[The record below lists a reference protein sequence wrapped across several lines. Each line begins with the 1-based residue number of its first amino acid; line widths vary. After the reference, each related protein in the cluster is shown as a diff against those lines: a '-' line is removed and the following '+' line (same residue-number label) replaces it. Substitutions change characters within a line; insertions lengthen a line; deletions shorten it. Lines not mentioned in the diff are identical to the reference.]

1 MDKLTAS
8 DIEALIANAW
18 AGWDTTARRQP
29 NWDELKNA
37 LAKVA
42 NCPPELFIVKVA
54 RTGNFQV
61 RLNETVMTKDAV
73 YPVLICD
80 NETAI
85 AGNLGSLARAHI
97 KEHGREAVIVF
108 AQGPDDRGASFG
120 LKTITALADS
130 PIVESVRELWPKAN
144 FDLIE
149 NPGSIRR
156 DLKAVCDL
164 QPKYVSDSGSVLMLQ
179 RKSHL
184 DSAASKISNRLNN
197 SPAETEIKVN
207 ANSGLS
213 TPAMAPYLRIFD
225 PTISRN
231 AQTGFYTCLFVK
243 GDGTKVFLAVTY
255 GSTAG
260 SINDFRPLKTK
271 ELEERS
277 VALNK
282 ELLENT
288 EMRKIINEIGASRVV
303 DLSDGSGKVGPKAIG
318 YSSVDV
324 VSLAYEAT
332 NLPSD
337 TELIRTIRKFHEMS
351 TFLNDFHQLP
361 NTPLNNPKN
370 GHALIAERIHWPESR
385 VAEIIDSLQDSSP
398 QVVLAGPPG
407 TGKTY
412 VSRLLASELLG
423 VPGEIHDPRICL
435 VQFHPTYGYE
445 DFVEGLR
452 PVAESG
458 SIVFQN
464 VPGPIVKLSKLI
476 KDDEEPRV
484 LIIDEINRANIPRVF
499 GELMYLL
506 EYRDQAIDLML
517 QQDFRLPSSLYIIA
531 TMNTA
536 DKSTRVMDV
545 ALRRRFDFFQ
555 LDPDVNVLRKHYATV
570 GSNDMGEEL
579 FDGFEKLNARLVEDL
594 DRHRVIGHS
603 YFMAEQFDS
612 AKLLS
617 RWNRQIAPLLDEYFF
632 ERQSQAEKYS
642 IKDFWPSAEA

>member
-1 MDKLTAS
+1 MDNLTAS
-8 DIEALIANAW
+8 DIEVLITNAW
-18 AGWDTTARRQP
+18 ANWEATGKKQP
-29 NWDELKNA
+29 NWDDLIPA
-37 LAKVA
+37 LAQVVK
-42 NCPPELFIVKVA
+42 CSPDLFIVKVA

-61 RLNETVMTKDAV
+61 RLNETVMNRVAV

-80 NETAI
+80 HETATT
-85 AGNLGSLARAHI
+85 GNLEDLARAHI
-97 KEHGREAVIVF
+97 REQAREAVLVF
-108 AQGPDDRGASFG
+108 AQGSDSASPSFN
-120 LKTITALADS
+120 LKSLTALADS
-130 PIVESVRELWPKAN
+130 PIVESVKSLWPNAVLK
-144 FDLIE
+144 LIE

-156 DLKAVCDL
+156 DLKSVCEL
-164 QPKYVSDSGSVLMLQ
+164 QPNYVADSSSTLMAQ
-179 RKSHL
+179 RKSFL
-184 DSAASKISNRLNN
+184 ESSALKISNRLNN
-197 SPAETEIKVN
+197 SPAEPEIKVN
-207 ANSGLS
+207 SNPGLG

-225 PTISRN
+225 AVKSRN
-231 AQTGFYTCLFVK
+231 AQTGFYTCLFIN
-243 GDGTKVFLAVTY
+243 GDGKRIFLSVQHGATAGATEKFRNLNKVELLER
-255 GSTAG
+255 STA
-260 SINDFRPLKTK
+260 LH
-271 ELEERS
+271 
-277 VALNK
+277 K
-282 ELLENT
+282 ELLKNSD
-288 EMRKIINEIGASRVV
+288 MRHLINEMNCSQGV
-303 DLSDGSGKVGPKAIG
+303 DLSDESGRVGSKAVGF
-318 YSSVDV
+318 SSSDV
-324 VSLAYEAT
+324 VSKAFDVE

-337 TELIRTIRKFHEMS
+337 TELIRAIRKFHEMS

-361 NTPLNNPKN
+361 NMVSDNPVN
-370 GHALIAERIHWPESR
+370 GRVLIADRIHWPESR
-385 VAEIIDSLQDSSP
+385 VTEIIESLQDSSP

-423 VPGEIHDPRICL
+423 VPGEITNPRISL

-452 PVAESG
+452 PVDKSG
-458 SIVFQN
+458 SIVFE
-464 VPGPIVKLSKLI
+464 VVDGTIVKLSKAI
-476 KDDEEPRV
+476 EEDGEPRV

-517 QQDFRLPSSLYIIA
+517 HPKFRLPSNLYIIA

-555 LDPDVNVLRKHYATV
+555 LDPDINVLRKHYATV
-570 GSNDMGEEL
+570 GSNDLGEEL
-579 FDGFEKLNARLVEDL
+579 FDGFQKLNARLVEDL

-603 YFMAEQFDS
+603 YFMAEHFDS

>member
-1 MDKLTAS
+1 MDNLTAS
-8 DIEALIANAW
+8 DIEALIAKAW
-18 AGWDTTARRQP
+18 AAWNTSSTKQP
-29 NWDELKNA
+29 NWAELKEA
-37 LAKVA
+37 LAAVVK
-42 NCPPELFIVKVA
+42 CSPELFNVKVA
-54 RTGNFQV
+54 RSGNFQV
-61 RLNETVMTKDAV
+61 RLNESVMTKDAV

-80 NETAI
+80 HETVI
-85 AGNLGSLARAHI
+85 VGNWGALARAHI
-97 KEHGREAVIVF
+97 KEHGREGVIVF
-108 AQGPDDRGASFG
+108 AQGSDGEHAAFS
-120 LKTITALADS
+120 LKSLTALANS
-130 PIVESVRELWPKAN
+130 PIVASVRKLWPEAN

-164 QPKYVSDSGSVLMLQ
+164 QPEYIPDSSSSSMAQ
-179 RKSHL
+179 RKSYL
-184 DSAASKISNRLNN
+184 DSAASKISSRLNN
-197 SPAETEIKVN
+197 SPTDSEIKVN

-225 PTISRN
+225 PNKSRN
-231 AQTGFYTCLFVK
+231 AQTGFYTCLFIK
-243 GDGTKVFLAVTY
+243 GDGKRIFLAVTY

-260 SINDFRPLKTK
+260 SVNDFRQLNK
-271 ELEERS
+271 EDLLERS
-277 VALNK
+277 ITLNK
-282 ELLENT
+282 ELLDDT
-288 EMRKIINEIGASRVV
+288 EMQRIVNEIGASRVV
-303 DLSDGSGKVGPKAIG
+303 DLSDESGKVGSKAVG
-318 YSSVDV
+318 FSSADV
-324 VSLAYEAT
+324 VSLAFEAN

-337 TELIRTIRKFHEMS
+337 TELIQTIRKFHKMS
-351 TFLNDFHQLP
+351 TFLNDNHSP
-361 NTPLNNPKN
+361 SDKPSEVGTS
-370 GHALIAERIHWPESR
+370 GHSSIAARMYWPESR

-423 VPGEIHDPRICL
+423 VPGEINDPRICL

-476 KDDEEPRV
+476 NDDEEPRV

-506 EYRDQAIDLML
+506 EYRDQSIDLML
-517 QQDFRLPSSLYIIA
+517 HPDFRLPSNLYIIA

-545 ALRRRFDFFQ
+545 ALRRRFDFFH
-555 LDPDVNVLRKHYATV
+555 LDPDVDVLRKHYEQE
-570 GSNDMGEEL
+570 GNNDLGEEL
-579 FDGFEKLNARLVEDL
+579 FEGFQKLNARLVEDL
-594 DRHRVIGHS
+594 DKHRVIGHS
-603 YFMAEQFDS
+603 YFMDKQFDS
-612 AKLLS
+612 ARLLS
-617 RWNRQIAPLLDEYFF
+617 RWNRQISPLLDEYFF
-632 ERQSQAEKYS
+632 ERQSQADKYS
-642 IKDFWPSAEA
+642 VKDFWPSAEA

>member
-1 MDKLTAS
+1 
-8 DIEALIANAW
+8 
-18 AGWDTTARRQP
+18 
-29 NWDELKNA
+29 
-37 LAKVA
+37 
-42 NCPPELFIVKVA
+42 
-54 RTGNFQV
+54 
-61 RLNETVMTKDAV
+61 
-73 YPVLICD
+73 
-80 NETAI
+80 
-85 AGNLGSLARAHI
+85 
-97 KEHGREAVIVF
+97 
-108 AQGPDDRGASFG
+108 
-120 LKTITALADS
+120 
-130 PIVESVRELWPKAN
+130 
-144 FDLIE
+144 
-149 NPGSIRR
+149 
-156 DLKAVCDL
+156 
-164 QPKYVSDSGSVLMLQ
+164 
-179 RKSHL
+179 
-184 DSAASKISNRLNN
+184 LNN
-197 SPAETEIKVN
+197 SPTEKEIKVTSN
-207 ANSGLS
+207 PAPG
-213 TPAMAPYLRIFD
+213 TPSMAPYLKIFD
-225 PTISRN
+225 SSKSPN
-231 AQTGFYTCLFVK
+231 AQTGIYTCLFIK
-243 GDGTKVFLAVTY
+243 GDGKRIFLSIQHAA
-255 GSTAG
+255 TAG
-260 SINDFRPLKTK
+260 ASKDFGQLNQTEVLERSSALLK
-271 ELEERS
+271 ELMGDM
-277 VALNK
+277 A
-282 ELLENT
+282 
-288 EMRKIINEIGASRVV
+288 MRKLINEIGATRVV
-303 DLSDGSGKVGPKAIG
+303 DLRDQSGKVGPKAKNFD
-318 YSSVDV
+318 SSDV
-324 VSLAYEAT
+324 VSVGFDLD

-337 TELIRTIRKFHEMS
+337 TEIVRTIRKFHQMS
-351 TFLNDFHQLP
+351 TFLNDIHQIS
-361 NTPLNNPKN
+361 NTVSDNPIN
-370 GHALIAERIHWPESR
+370 GRALIADRIHWPESR
-385 VAEIIDSLQDSSP
+385 VTEIIDSLQDSSP

-458 SIVFQN
+458 SIVFQS

-476 KDDEEPRV
+476 NDDEEPRV

-506 EYRDQAIDLML
+506 EYRDQEIDLML
-517 QQDFRLPSSLYIIA
+517 QPKFRLPNNLYIIA

>member
-1 MDKLTAS
+1 MNNLTAS
-8 DIEALIANAW
+8 DIEALISDAW
-18 AGWDTTARRQP
+18 ADWEATGKKHP
-29 NWDELKNA
+29 NWDNLLSA
-37 LAKVA
+37 LAQVVK
-42 NCPPELFIVKVA
+42 CSPDLFIVKIA

-61 RLNETVMTKDAV
+61 RLNETVMNKVAA

-80 NETAI
+80 HETASL
-85 AGNLGSLARAHI
+85 ANLEDLARAHI
-97 KEHGREAVIVF
+97 REQGREAVLVF
-108 AQGPDDRGASFG
+108 AQGSDSAAKSFN
-120 LKTITALADS
+120 LKSLTALADS
-130 PIVESVRELWPKAN
+130 PIVESVTTLWPNAVLK
-144 FDLIE
+144 LIE

-156 DLKAVCDL
+156 DLKSVCEL
-164 QPKYVSDSGSVLMLQ
+164 QPNYIADSSSTLMAQ
-179 RKSHL
+179 RKAFL
-184 DSAASKISNRLNN
+184 DSAALKISNRLNN
-197 SPAETEIKVN
+197 SPAEPEIKVN
-207 ANSGLS
+207 SNSGLG

-225 PTISRN
+225 AVKSRN
-231 AQTGFYTCLFVK
+231 AQTGFYTCLFVN
-243 GDGTKVFLAVTY
+243 GDGKRIFLSVQHGA
-255 GSTAG
+255 TAG
-260 SINDFRPLKTK
+260 ATDNFRT
-271 ELEERS
+271 
-277 VALNK
+277 LNK
-282 ELLENT
+282 DELSARSIALHN
-288 EMRKIINEIGASRVV
+288 EMLKNREMQGIISQIGASRVV
-303 DLSDGSGKVGPKAIG
+303 DLSDGTGKVGSKAVG
-318 YSSVDV
+318 FSFADV
-324 VSLAYEAT
+324 VSVALDVA

-337 TELIRTIRKFHEMS
+337 TELIRIIKMFHQMS

-361 NTPLNNPKN
+361 TTVSENLVNDY
-370 GHALIAERIHWPESR
+370 ALIAERIHWPESR
-385 VAEIIDSLQDSSP
+385 VTEIIDSLQDSSP

-412 VSRLLASELLG
+412 VSRLLASALLG
-423 VPGEIHDPRICL
+423 VPGEINHKRISL

-452 PVAESG
+452 PVEKSG
-458 SIVFQN
+458 SIVFEVVN
-464 VPGPIVKLSKLI
+464 GTIVKLSEAI
-476 KDDEEPRV
+476 ETDGEPRV

-517 QQDFRLPSSLYIIA
+517 HQNFQLPSNLYIIA

-555 LDPDVNVLRKHYATV
+555 LDPDVNVLRKHYATI
-570 GSNDMGEEL
+570 GSNDLGDEL